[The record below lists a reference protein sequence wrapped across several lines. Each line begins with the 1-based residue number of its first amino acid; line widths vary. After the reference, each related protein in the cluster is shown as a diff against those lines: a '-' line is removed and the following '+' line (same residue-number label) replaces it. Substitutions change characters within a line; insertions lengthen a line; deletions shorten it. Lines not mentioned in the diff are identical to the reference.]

1 MLNLERLQKGSQ
13 FKIEDPARMP
23 EKPIKPDFNKIMATS
38 VGGALIVGFGIVL
51 LMNFLD
57 GSFRDPEEIESF
69 LHLPV
74 ASTVAYFETDREK
87 RIQSVKTVVL

>member
-1 MLNLERLQKGSQ
+1 M
-13 FKIEDPARMP
+13 
-23 EKPIKPDFNKIMATS
+23 
-38 VGGALIVGFGIVL
+38 GFGIVL

-87 RIQSVKTVVL
+87 RIQSVKTVVLCLCVSVFFAANIALFWYAWNQGKIAF